1 MKDRLQGANQDQS
14 GMVLPFDPLNLT
26 FHHLN
31 YYVPLT
37 KVCCRC
43 RSTADLDA
51 LGLEHIVG
59 RM

>member
-1 MKDRLQGANQDQS
+1 MVCAHHGSGSAIRVDTCLQGAPQDQS

-37 KVCCRC
+37 KVWLPP
-43 RSTADLDA
+43 SYQ
-51 LGLEHIVG
+51 
-59 RM
+59 